1 MSRAAPESTE
11 STESTEVTEDAIENI
26 RNNARELIDID
37 VESEIRTQRKKF
49 ADFSES
55 FLKKKLMDTIKHDI
69 VKLNE
74 NPDIMSCIYGGRAWE
89 NFADKNSSL
98 IDDYNKVAFLPGN
111 VDIMILVN
119 STNTNNTNNKPLFD
133 ECRQIIKMYMEQIV
147 DLFERLPITNQI
159 KQLYQLKVIDTVG
172 EVFKE
177 RTFSKHAY
185 SYGIELHP
193 RNILNKNRALLTT
206 RTKDWFGDN
215 EMAIFYCELGWQ
227 SFDVANMKSI
237 FFDTESMIYPSPYG
251 LFIINSTMG
260 QLVRKDKGINIDK
273 MRRETLKQC
282 LCKDELE
289 PSQKTHIQDVL
300 YDLIQTFNIVFEPKD
315 YTKNA
320 MITYLFENYDA
331 SLIADTGIVK
341 FTELEKILMNHSLN
355 NTPLRKLLQ
364 LMIIMLRN
372 AGYNIAVSG
381 GDALQRYIDIPLS
394 DIDTKMMEPH
404 MRGKIAVFMG
414 LCVINQIINTNMDMF
429 EYNASY
435 NFYFGSRMFNIQFN
449 TARQTYFSLVRAL
462 FKFYVPLISLTLRYN
477 YIISYDDT
485 AIVKNVYTITPFD
498 CAFVKKKFNFHGGL
512 LGDDN
517 TLETSVMTYDSL
529 YEDLVHTH
537 ETFSTKMGRNFAN
550 KVLKD
555 YERIEQLN
563 ALKTHEI
570 TRNVGQMSLN
580 DLLYDNIT
588 LQFMQILY
596 IILTDNDFLI
606 KLEPHISILPEAYS
620 EYTIAEQS
628 GTNIEYKLP
637 INTLRFTL
645 METNPKIID
654 MCIESL
660 KTSFYQTTTKHI
672 HNEIVIIRRP
682 RSRTKIHKRTRK
694 NNIII
699 KRTRS
704 LENILTHIR
713 NDIEKTVNKNVIVL
727 RTPILTRKT
736 HKNIPSVNLLPV
748 NKLKTLT
755 KYLNNTRKKTPN

>member
-1 MSRAAPESTE
+1 MSRAAAE
-11 STESTEVTEDAIENI
+11 STESTEVSEDAVENI

-55 FLKKKLMDTIKHDI
+55 FFKKKLMDSIKQDI
-69 VKLNE
+69 IKLNE

-89 NFADKNSSL
+89 NFAKENLSL
-98 IDDYNKVAFLPGN
+98 IDDYNRVAFLPGN
-111 VDIMILVN
+111 IDIMILVD
-119 STNTNNTNNKPLFD
+119 STDINNKPLFD
-133 ECRQIIKMYMEQIV
+133 ECRQIIKTYIKQIV

-159 KQLYQLKVIDTVG
+159 KQLYELKVIDIVG

-185 SYGIELHP
+185 AYGIELHP
-193 RNILNKNRALLTT
+193 RNVLIKDRTILTT

-215 EMAIFYCELGWQ
+215 EMALFYCELGWQ
-227 SFDVANMKSI
+227 PFDVANMKSL
-237 FFDTESMIYPSPYG
+237 FFNSKSMIYPSAYG

-260 QLVRKDKGINIDK
+260 QLMRKDKGINIDK
-273 MRRETLKQC
+273 MRRETLKQS
-282 LCKDELE
+282 LYKDELE

-300 YDLIQTFNIVFEPKD
+300 YDLIQTFDIVFRPKD

-331 SLIADTGIVK
+331 SLIVDTGIVK

-364 LMIIMLRN
+364 IMIIMLRN
-372 AGYNIAVSG
+372 SGYNIAVSG

-394 DIDTKMMEPH
+394 DIDTKMMEPYMH
-404 MRGKIAVFMG
+404 GKIAVFMG
-414 LCVINQIINTNMDMF
+414 LCIINQIINTNMDMF
-429 EYNASY
+429 KYDANYNL
-435 NFYFGSRMFNIQFN
+435 YFGSRMFNIQFN

-477 YIISYDDT
+477 YIISYEDT
-485 AIVKNVYTITPFD
+485 TIVKNIYTITPFD

-512 LGDDN
+512 LSDDD
-517 TLETSVMTYDSL
+517 TLETPVMTYDSL

-537 ETFSTKMGRNFAN
+537 ETFSTKLGRNFAN

-555 YERIEQLN
+555 YDRIEQLN
-563 ALKTHEI
+563 ALETHDI
-570 TRNVGQMSLN
+570 TKNVGQMSLN
-580 DLLYDNIT
+580 DLLYDNYT
-588 LQFMQILY
+588 LQFMQMLY
-596 IILTDNDFLI
+596 IILNDNDFLI

-637 INTLRFTL
+637 INTLTFTL
-645 METNPKIID
+645 MEKNPKIID

-660 KTSFYQTTTKHI
+660 KTVFFQTTSKHI
-672 HNEIVIIRRP
+672 HNETVRIKRP
-682 RSRTKIHKRTRK
+682 KIQTKLRKSTRK
-694 NNIII
+694 NNIVI

-713 NDIEKTVNKNVIVL
+713 NDIEKTVNKNIIVL
-727 RTPILTRKT
+727 KTPISTRT
-736 HKNIPSVNLLPV
+736 TRKNIPAVNLLSA
-748 NKLKTLT
+748 NKLKTLK
-755 KYLNNTRKKTPN
+755 KYLNITRKKRPS